1 MTKKSVKD
9 ILIEKTTGLKKM
21 IQQNRGIML
30 AIASVSFLGAYYA
43 NGVYE
48 HNERMEQMSKHYSE
62 EAEREQQRR
71 KFAEIIEKHCMPQ
84 RGIRDVRKY
93 DPRNYDPRKYDPI
106 RDWNKRDPAMV
117 DSASGRLIFYDRHY
131 VRR

>member
-21 IQQNRGIML
+21 IQQNKGIML

-48 HNERMEQMSKHYSE
+48 HNERMEQMSKHYRE
-62 EAEREQQRR
+62 EGKRAQQRSR
-71 KFAEIIEKHCMPQ
+71 EIAEITEKYCMPQ

-93 DPRNYDPRKYDPI
+93 DPV

-117 DSASGRLIFYDRHY
+117 DSASDRWIYRGHD
-131 VRR
+131 VHRW

>member
-21 IQQNRGIML
+21 IQQNKGVML

-62 EAEREQQRR
+62 EAKRAQQRSR
-71 KFAEIIEKHCMPQ
+71 EFAEIIEKRCMPQ
-84 RGIRDVRKY
+84 GGIRDVK
-93 DPRNYDPRKYDPI
+93 NYDPV
-106 RDWNKRDPAMV
+106 RDWNKRDPAML
-117 DSASGRLIFYDRHY
+117 DGGRLIYGRHY
-131 VRR
+131 VHR

>member
-21 IQQNRGIML
+21 IQQNKGIML

-62 EAEREQQRR
+62 ETKRAQQPRE
-71 KFAEIIEKHCMPQ
+71 FAEIVEKWCTPQ
-84 RGIRDVRKY
+84 RGIRDVR
-93 DPRNYDPRKYDPI
+93 NYDPV
-106 RDWNKRDPAMV
+106 RDWNKRDPAML
-117 DSASGRLIFYDRHY
+117 DGGRLIYGRHD
-131 VRR
+131 VHR